1 MLHTNA
7 GAVLLCCQ
15 VVHSTVQ
22 LTYALIF
29 GTFGPMLQSVF
40 NLAVLYQREFQ
51 LCQSVLCTIAGALT
65 VRNFDRDLGILTDIL
80 RDFGISDGYFPTATV
95 RLGLGHV
102 TRIHPITRYQP
113 TLRHALWAP

>member
-65 VRNFDRDLGILTDIL
+65 VRNFDRNLGNFDG
-80 RDFGISDGYFPTATV
+80 DFAIFW
-95 RLGLGHV
+95 H
-102 TRIHPITRYQP
+102 I
-113 TLRHALWAP
+113 

>member
-1 MLHTNA
+1 MGPRGENSPLRSTPQVQWEGSPGLASIVSRPAAVLHTNA

-65 VRNFDRDLGILTDIL
+65 VRNFDRNLGNFDG
-80 RDFGISDGYFPTATV
+80 DFAIFW
-95 RLGLGHV
+95 H
-102 TRIHPITRYQP
+102 I
-113 TLRHALWAP
+113 